1 MRTDTSDLE
10 MVGKFLNQLVNNN
23 VERNGIVALDNGK
36 PFFQPLLKYFGAR
49 RNK

>member
-23 VERNGIVALDNGK
+23 VERNGALVTLN
-36 PFFQPLLKYFGAR
+36 
-49 RNK
+49 N